1 MTQAAQAGTRPA
13 ATSTFDWA
21 SWRPSLP
28 RCIAAAAVLAFSAD
42 LLLDRRGGQVLLGV
56 VITIETLLLLLPWRL
71 PRRVRSAASFWAES
85 AVALLT
91 PVAATIIA
99 AVTRPAWL
107 TAGCNPLWYAA
118 AIGVAALLTVI
129 DGVRL
134 PAVLSGELSFI
145 AGPTPV
151 WFRRARATSIAAG
164 PVGEEVAFRGTAL
177 LAAGDPLVATLATL
191 AFIARHHVQPGSNG
205 RGTPRAWAVEV
216 VGAAAFMAITLLS
229 RSIYPAMAAHVLFNL
244 PGFVTEMR
252 RDNE

>member
-13 ATSTFDWA
+13 ASTTFDWA

-28 RCIAAAAVLAFSAD
+28 RCLAAVAMLAFSAD
-42 LLLDRRGGQVLLGV
+42 LLLDRRAGEVLLGV
-56 VITIETLLLLLPWRL
+56 VVTIETLLLLLPWRL
-71 PRRVRSAASFWAES
+71 PRRVRSAASFCAES
-85 AVALLT
+85 AAALLT

-107 TAGCNPLWYAA
+107 TAVGNPLWYAA
-118 AIGVAALLTVI
+118 GIAVAALLTVI

-134 PAVLSGELSFI
+134 TAVLSGDLSFI

-151 WFRRARATSIAAG
+151 WPRRARAASVAIG

-177 LAAGDPLVATLATL
+177 LAAGDPLVALLASL
-191 AFIARHHVQPGSNG
+191 AFVARHHVQPGSNG

-216 VGAAAFMAITLLS
+216 VGAAAFMTITLIS
-229 RSIYPAMAAHVLFNL
+229 QSIYPAMLAHMLFNL
-244 PGFVTEMR
+244 PGFITEIR
-252 RDNE
+252 REKE